1 MDWQP
6 IHSAP
11 TGRKVLV
18 WWPLVALIELNGETG
33 QVVGG
38 EMMISVRARGG
49 WELPDVMNT
58 VITTLD
64 GRYDFTENPSH
75 WQELPSR
82 PPGTVHEASQ
92 LKCPWHR
99 VLRL

>member
-1 MDWQP
+1 
-6 IHSAP
+6 
-11 TGRKVLV
+11 
-18 WWPLVALIELNGETG
+18 
-33 QVVGG
+33 
-38 EMMISVRARGG
+38 MMISVRVRGG

-82 PPGTVHEASQ
+82 PPGTVHEASP
-92 LKCPWHR
+92 LK
-99 VLRL
+99 